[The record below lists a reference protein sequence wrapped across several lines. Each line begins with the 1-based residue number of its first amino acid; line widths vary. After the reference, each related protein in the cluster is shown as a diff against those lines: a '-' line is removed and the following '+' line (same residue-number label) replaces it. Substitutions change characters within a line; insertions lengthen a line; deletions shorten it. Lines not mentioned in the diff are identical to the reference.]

1 MSYNFFM
8 ESFQLRTIS
17 ETMDSLSTI
26 INARVKQKNEK
37 SHAFSKVIL

>member
-1 MSYNFFM
+1 M

-26 INARVKQKNEK
+26 INAMVKKNEK